1 LEPLTIL
8 VLVVILGA
16 LIFDFCNGWND
27 SANAI
32 ATVVSTRVLTPA
44 QAILLAAA
52 LNFAGAF
59 AGQAVAKT
67 IATKILEPSVIQA
80 LPPIAGQVLV
90 LSAVLSAAIWVAGV
104 TRLGMPVSGS
114 HSLIGGLI
122 GAGLALTG
130 SGAIKMAGVEKVLL
144 ALLLS
149 PLFGLLI
156 GYFLMT
162 GIYWLCKKWTNRMVQ
177 KAFGKLQIVSVS
189 WMAFEHGHN
198 DAQKA
203 MGVITMALVAA
214 GWQDGADLHVQWW
227 VILICGAAMAIGT
240 AAGGW
245 RVIRTVG
252 GGLLKLRPVQGFAAE
267 TSASI
272 VLMGAASI
280 GLPVSTTHTITSSI
294 MGVGAT
300 QRLSAVRWGVG
311 GKILWAWIFTFPATI
326 FVGWGLYRVLE
337 PMFRGMHS

>member
-1 LEPLTIL
+1 MDIL
-8 VLVVILGA
+8 VITVVLAALV
-16 LIFDFCNGWND
+16 FDFCNGWND

-32 ATVVSTRVLTPA
+32 ATVVSTKVLSPVA
-44 QAILLAAA
+44 AIALAAL

-67 IATKILEPSVIQA
+67 IATGIIDNDLYLA
-80 LPPIAGQVLV
+80 APPATAQVLV
-90 LSAVLSAAIWVAGV
+90 LAAVLAASVWVAGV
-104 TRLGMPVSGS
+104 TRFGMPVSGS
-114 HSLIGGLI
+114 HSLIGGML
-122 GAGLALTG
+122 GAGLAWQG
-130 SGAIKMAGVEKVLL
+130 GAAIEMAGITKVIA

-149 PLFGLLI
+149 PFFGILLGYLMMLSILWMCRRWTVQLVQRLFGRAQVL
-156 GYFLMT
+156 
-162 GIYWLCKKWTNRMVQ
+162 
-177 KAFGKLQIVSVS
+177 SVS

-203 MGVITMALVAA
+203 MGVITLALLAG
-214 GWQDGADLHVQWW
+214 GWQSDAEVQWW
-227 VILICGAAMAIGT
+227 VILLCGFMMAAGT

-245 RVIRTVG
+245 RVIKTVG
-252 GGLLKLRPVQGFAAE
+252 TGLLKLRPVQGFAAE

-272 VLMGAASI
+272 VLLTAASQ

-311 GKILWAWIFTFPATI
+311 AKIIWAWLFTFPATI
-326 FVGWGLYRVLE
+326 AVSWILFSVLN
-337 PMFRGMHS
+337 PLLGTV